1 MQQGSASR
9 SLGSLVAEWCGAHV
23 LVRCEGEDPAERAF
37 LAHLPSAAN
46 ELFLSASRGACA
58 DPELLM
64 ALPGL
69 LRPLLRATAAAP
81 HALWLGVSG
90 LAGRGE
96 ELTSLAVEMELDV
109 VAPDGAVSGESGTSV
124 HAGRVSGGTGW
135 YLFRPG
141 SRPWLFSTR
150 YPIPA
155 WERWVPIQPVA
166 NQQLLVDPVPAG
178 LLVRDPRSSWAEV
191 RRAAARVPVSGKV
204 PKVLLAGAPLPAPDE
219 VAKLLQALPE
229 FVRASVVLI
238 PVAAAAAKHEWLVE
252 LSTRLGRPVVFS
264 TGAEFTDGPRR
275 QPVAAVLDASGN
287 EVRRP
292 FASALRQPSNGGEQ
306 QVVGIAEPPPG
317 WQRCGQRTYR
327 PEQGPKV
334 FAEVVPSGLA
344 LRDEQGAP
352 TVVSLAAA
360 GAFDPAGWSL
370 HLVPSGGKLSGAVLA
385 GVADLLGG
393 IDDNRLRT
401 AAIRVWGPLD
411 RGPADDL
418 HALAEAVGVPVS
430 VNGRPPEG
438 QPVAPARER
447 PAAPAALEPLAAPV
461 PPAAPIP
468 PVWVPPVGVPPVAGA
483 EPAATGTAP
492 AGSEAPSPEPAAA
505 QAPAE
510 QPPAQQLP
518 AEQPPVEQPAD
529 AALPERPAEEAPAE
543 QAERPAEDV
552 APEDPA
558 DWARPAT
565 PIAAPIATV
574 SAAPVPTM
582 SGMPQRSTFD
592 EPVLDVPRAE
602 PAPAGPPPAPVDP
615 PSAPADPA
623 AADDPAA
630 PASPDAP
637 VPPAPA
643 EADQR
648 PDVQAGP
655 APEPPAPSE
664 VDAEPPAVE
673 DGPDQPRPDP
683 EPVDEPEVAE
693 PEDAEETDAE
703 DPEEAPGPKPDIP
716 ASARLSA
723 RDLRDRPSTGGEQT
737 RFTTAAGPSFSDA
750 LATVNAAM
758 ASWPALRQDDSV
770 GAKADFVAVCLY
782 LGRGEGGAEVVNEAI
797 RGGVQPELD
806 GHLPCLVSGIRRLPT
821 HRRPVLRQ
829 GVLKD
834 SAEETSTPG
843 TLFVEPGFLSASMN
857 LDVTVPGALVDVLI
871 WPHRARRTSELA
883 LNRPMDEVV
892 FLAGTRFKTLAVRD
906 LNEQEDED
914 EERDEDAVAPPKM
927 AVLFRELAPDERAT
941 STELDD
947 RDLAALS
954 KLDRALA
961 RRQRGTLRVLE
972 DADAMTR
979 LTSSMVETDL
989 ATAGA
994 PQEERRDSLITTGG
1008 QVGHP

>member
-1 MQQGSASR
+1 MQQGSARR
-9 SLGSLVAEWCGAHV
+9 SLGPLVAEWCGAHV

-58 DPELLM
+58 DPELLA

-69 LRPLLRATAAAP
+69 LRPLLRAAAAVP
-81 HALWLGVSG
+81 HVLWLGVSG
-90 LAGRGE
+90 LAGRAD
-96 ELTSLAVEMELDV
+96 ELTKLAVDLELDV
-109 VAPDGAVSGESGTSV
+109 VAPDGAVSGESGTTV

-166 NQQLLVDPVPAG
+166 NPRLLVDPVPAG

-204 PKVLLAGAPLPAPDE
+204 PKVLLAGRPLPAPAE
-219 VAKLLQALPE
+219 VAQLLQALPE

-238 PVAAAAAKHEWLVE
+238 PVAAAAARHEWLVE
-252 LSTRLGRPVVFS
+252 LSARSSRPVVFS
-264 TGAEFTDGPRR
+264 TGAEFADGPRR
-275 QPVAAVLDASGN
+275 QPVAAVLDEAGE
-287 EVRRP
+287 EVFRP
-292 FASALRQPSNGGEQ
+292 FASALRQPAGAGDQ
-306 QVVGIAEPPPG
+306 QVVDIAEPPAG

-327 PEQGPKV
+327 PVQGPTV

-352 TVVSLAAA
+352 LVVSLAAA
-360 GAFDPAGWSL
+360 GAFDPARWVL
-370 HLVPSGGKLSGAVLA
+370 HLVPAEGALSEDVLA
-385 GVADLLGG
+385 GLGHLLAGL
-393 IDDNRLRT
+393 DEQRRRT
-401 AAIRVWGPLD
+401 AIIRVWGPLD
-411 RGPADDL
+411 QGPSAEL
-418 HALAEAVGVPVS
+418 HALAEPFGVPVS
-430 VNGRPPEG
+430 SNGRPVDADRE
-438 QPVAPARER
+438 VAE
-447 PAAPAALEPLAAPV
+447 
-461 PPAAPIP
+461 
-468 PVWVPPVGVPPVAGA
+468 
-483 EPAATGTAP
+483 
-492 AGSEAPSPEPAAA
+492 
-505 QAPAE
+505 APAE
-510 QPPAQQLP
+510 QPA
-518 AEQPPVEQPAD
+518 EQPAD
-529 AALPERPAEEAPAE
+529 GAEADGSDAD
-543 QAERPAEDV
+543 Q
-552 APEDPA
+552 A
-558 DWARPAT
+558 DWTPAAA
-565 PIAAPIATV
+565 PVAAPIATV

-582 SGMPQRSTFD
+582 SGMPHRSTVD
-592 EPVLDVPRAE
+592 EPLQDVPISE
-602 PAPAGPPPAPVDP
+602 PAAVDP
-615 PSAPADPA
+615 PAER
-623 AADDPAA
+623 AADEATE
-630 PASPDAP
+630 
-637 VPPAPA
+637 PPAPA
-643 EADQR
+643 EPGA
-648 PDVQAGP
+648 
-655 APEPPAPSE
+655 APEPPADAAPQEPAAAPEPQPESE
-664 VDAEPPAVE
+664 VDSARPVVESGRPAVE
-673 DGPDQPRPDP
+673 SGPPVPEPAEPEPQAEPEPLVTDP
-683 EPVDEPEVAE
+683 EPEDVAELAEDEVA
-693 PEDAEETDAE
+693 DDDSAEESEPGATA
-703 DPEEAPGPKPDIP
+703 AP
-716 ASARLSA
+716 LSP
-723 RDLRDRPSTGGEQT
+723 RDLRDRASNGGEQS

-758 ASWPALRQDDSV
+758 ASWPALRQDDSP

-782 LGRGEGGAEVVNEAI
+782 LGRGEGGAEQVNAAI

-829 GVLKD
+829 GVLKGT
-834 SAEETSTPG
+834 AEENSTPG

-906 LNEQEDED
+906 LNEQEDADEA
-914 EERDEDAVAPPKM
+914 EERDEDAPAAPKM

-941 STELDD
+941 STELDE

-961 RRQRGTLRVLE
+961 RRQRGSLRMLE
-972 DADAMTR
+972 DADAMSR
-979 LTSSMVETDL
+979 LTGSMVETDL

-994 PQEERRDSLITTGG
+994 PQEERRDTLITTGG